1 MKKTISVLLI
11 MSLLVT
17 SVSCHSLMSYA
28 VEMDFESA
36 EPIKCGET
44 YEVTVED
51 NGDYLIKC
59 GETYKVTVKGN
70 GGYLI
75 VSFTAPEDGY
85 YLFEALGKKNIEPF
99 PSYEPVITLY
109 DSDKNE
115 LQYAEFDFYKPEFP
129 KNEPYAKTVQ
139 KLKKGEVCYFK
150 TNFLNPDIIKTNHS
164 NSNKK
169 PMYSIKAMTAPDFVF
184 TYMPS
189 DEESGWYELYQYC
202 GRTKELTI
210 NNSFTVGWESSLFES
225 PFENIPLEVI
235 GLNSF
240 ENNEYLES
248 LTIPDKIY
256 YIASNA
262 FLNCKNLKEVTIG
275 KSTMTV
281 GYRAFAGCE
290 SLKTVKINSYDVNL
304 EHQCLGYDAEG
315 QKYDD
320 FTIVCHKGSTAE
332 TYAKENNFNT
342 TIIRKNTVSADKTS
356 KTNSNNN
363 SAPASANK
371 KTTSST
377 NKKQT
382 INKPKVKRAV
392 IKKISKTSKKKHL
405 KIKWKKLK
413 NVTGYQIKCGL
424 NKKTTKGKK
433 VYLTKT
439 NCKSKTIKGLKSKRK
454 YYVKIRAYKTYKSP
468 SGKILKAYGKWSKI
482 KKAITR

>member
-1 MKKTISVLLI
+1 MQKCISILLI

-17 SVSCHSLMSYA
+17 SVSCHTLTA
-28 VEMDFESA
+28 CAADIDFESA
-36 EPIKCGET
+36 ESINPAAT
-44 YEVTVED
+44 YEVTVEG
-51 NGDYLIKC
+51 NGDYL
-59 GETYKVTVKGN
+59 
-70 GGYLI
+70 LA
-75 VSFTAPEDGY
+75 SFTAPEDGY
-85 YLFEALGKKNIEPF
+85 YLFEALGEKYKKSFFSTEYF
-99 PSYEPVITLY
+99 FYEPVITLY
-109 DSDKNE
+109 DSDKKE
-115 LQYAEFDFYKPEFP
+115 LQYAEYDDYDPAFP
-129 KNEPYAKTVQ
+129 KNAPYAKIVQ
-139 KLKKGEVCYFK
+139 KLKKDEICYFK
-150 TNFLNPDIIKTNHS
+150 TNLLNPDTSGKYLIRV
-164 NSNKK
+164 
-169 PMYSIKAMTAPDFVF
+169 MTAPDFVF

-189 DEESGWYELYQYC
+189 SEDSGWYELYQYS
-202 GRTKELTI
+202 GSSKKLTI
-210 NNSFTVGWESSLFES
+210 NNNFNVSLENSLFES
-225 PFENIPLEVI
+225 PFENVPLGVI

-248 LTIPDKIY
+248 VTISDEIY

-262 FLNCKNLKEVTIG
+262 FLNCKNLQEVKIDKDVRTI
-275 KSTMTV
+275 

-290 SLKTVKINSYDVNL
+290 SLKSITIESYNINMEY
-304 EHQCLGYDAEG
+304 QCLGYDADG
-315 QKYDD
+315 KKYDD

-377 NKKQT
+377 NKNQK

-392 IKKISKTSKKKHL
+392 IKKISKTSKKKQL

-424 NKKTTKGKK
+424 NKKMTKCKK
-433 VYLTKT
+433 VCLTKI
-439 NCKSKTIKGLKSKRK
+439 NCKSKIIKGLKSKKK
-454 YYVKIRAYKTYKSP
+454 YYVKIRAYKTYKSQN
-468 SGKILKAYGKWSKI
+468 GKILKAYGKWSKI

>member
-17 SVSCHSLMSYA
+17 SVSCHSLISYA
-28 VEMDFESA
+28 AEMDFESA

-44 YEVTVED
+44 YEVTVEG
-51 NGDYLIKC
+51 NGDYLL
-59 GETYKVTVKGN
+59 T
-70 GGYLI
+70 
-75 VSFTAPEDGY
+75 SFTAPEDGY
-85 YLFEALGKKNIEPF
+85 YLFEALGEKYKKSFFSTEYF
-99 PSYEPVITLY
+99 FYEPVITLY
-109 DSDKNE
+109 DFDKNE
-115 LQYAEFDFYKPEFP
+115 LQYAEFDDYELEFP
-129 KNEPYAKTVQ
+129 KNAPYAKTVQ
-139 KLKKGEVCYFK
+139 KLKKDEICYFK
-150 TNFLNPDIIKTNHS
+150 TNLLNPDASGKYLIRV
-164 NSNKK
+164 
-169 PMYSIKAMTAPDFVF
+169 MTAPDFVF

-189 DEESGWYELYQYC
+189 SEDSGWYELYQYC
-202 GRTKELTI
+202 GSSKELTI
-210 NNSFTVGWESSLFES
+210 NNTFTVGLESSLFES

-315 QKYDD
+315 KKYDD

-363 SAPASANK
+363 SAPAAANK

-377 NKKQT
+377 NKNQK

-392 IKKISKTSKKKHL
+392 IKKISKTSKKKQL

-424 NKKTTKGKK
+424 NKKMTKCKK
-433 VYLTKT
+433 VCLTKT
-439 NCKSKTIKGLKSKRK
+439 NCKSKIIKGLKSKRK

-468 SGKILKAYGKWSKI
+468 NGKILKAYGKWSKI

>member
-36 EPIKCGET
+36 KPIKCGET
-44 YEVTVED
+44 YKITIE
-51 NGDYLIKC
+51 
-59 GETYKVTVKGN
+59 GN
-70 GGYLI
+70 GSYLLT
-75 VSFTAPEDGY
+75 SFTAPEDGY

-129 KNEPYAKTVQ
+129 KNAPYAKTVQ

-150 TNFLNPDIIKTNHS
+150 TNLLNLNVSGEYLIR
-164 NSNKK
+164 
-169 PMYSIKAMTAPDFVF
+169 AMTAPDFVF

-210 NNSFTVGWESSLFES
+210 NNTFTVGLESSLFES

-290 SLKTVKINSYDVNL
+290 SLKTVKIDSYNVNL
-304 EHQCLGYDAEG
+304 EHQCLGCDAEG

-413 NVTGYQIKCGL
+413 NVTGYQIKCEL

-439 NCKSKTIKGLKSKRK
+439 NCKSKTIKDLKSKRK